1 LDSNIEKQTNLE
13 IDLLKAKSKL
23 DETFLEI
30 NELKKNNI
38 TQKNLIDLLK
48 KNYGDKEAQF
58 NELHELYFRIL
69 NENKNFMNLSS
80 NEKHKLQV
88 KYTDLQSKVCLTWGL
103 LLKDYIEF
111 LWSVVDGSFVKID

>member
-1 LDSNIEKQTNLE
+1 MDSNIEKQTNLE